1 MLLGHLYTFKRLN
14 IDFFIIRRLVPGI
27 KGLGYAMLLA
37 NGINMLMYSVLVS
50 WAFMYIAEVKMLS
63 LRWILDT

>member
-1 MLLGHLYTFKRLN
+1 M
-14 IDFFIIRRLVPGI
+14 PGI

-37 NGINMLMYSVLVS
+37 NGMNMLMYSVLVS

-63 LRWILDT
+63 LR